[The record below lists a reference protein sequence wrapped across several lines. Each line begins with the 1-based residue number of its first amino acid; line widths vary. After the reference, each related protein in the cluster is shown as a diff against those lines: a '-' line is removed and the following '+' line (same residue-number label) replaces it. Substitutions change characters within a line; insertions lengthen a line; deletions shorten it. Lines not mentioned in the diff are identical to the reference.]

1 MSRFC
6 VNCGTEVNENFCPNC
21 GAKVGEVNT
30 INDVQTVEKS
40 SDKKNFNVY
49 KLIVGIIMIFFG
61 VCLVIFSSN
70 SDKTYLYELA
80 GYNIALAFTIP
91 GILSLISGTL
101 SILSRKNNILLIPT
115 AVIFF
120 ITAIVNM
127 VGISDISVLFIMS
140 CVFGIL
146 NIVFYMKTR

>member
-21 GAKVGEVNT
+21 GAKVGQVNT
-30 INDVQTVEKS
+30 INDVQTVQKS
-40 SDKKNFNVY
+40 DSKKSYNVY

-61 VCLVIFSSN
+61 FCLVVFSGD

-80 GYNIALAFTIP
+80 GYDIALAFTIP
-91 GILSLISGTL
+91 GVLCLISGTL
-101 SILSRKNNILLIPT
+101 SIISRKKFILLIPT
-115 AVIFF
+115 AVLFF

-127 VGISDISVLFIMS
+127 IGISDISILFLMC

-146 NIVFYMKTR
+146 NIVFYVKTR